1 LLEKFDGRKSRLQ
14 MNLVPDHKI
23 GRNAMLLALIGQ
35 DEVEASILESITQS
49 GQTYCLGKAGSMET
63 NKVVAAIET
72 AAKRTGVIRADV
84 YRETHALYHAIIEA
98 LHGVTRGQVQLGT
111 VMRTV
116 GLNFSVVRGNPYD
129 NDSEG
134 DWIAVALYGTI
145 GAPVKGLEHETL
157 GLGINH
163 I

>member
-1 LLEKFDGRKSRLQ
+1 MKNKPNFRIGQLAILSILQDDVSVIDEKIKQANWQSC
-14 MNLVPDHKI
+14 I
-23 GRNAMLLALIGQ
+23 GR
-35 DEVEASILESITQS
+35 V
-49 GQTYCLGKAGSMET
+49 GSMES
-63 NKVVAAIET
+63 NKIVAAIET
-72 AAKRTGVIRADV
+72 AAKKNKIVKEGL

-111 VMRTV
+111 FQRTV
-116 GLNFSVVRGNPYD
+116 GLRFSVVRGTPYQED
-129 NDSEG
+129 EEG

-145 GAPVKGLEHETL
+145 GAPIKGQEHEAI